1 MEDKDFKEY
10 LSKKEYNE
18 CSKIIK
24 KKIINYVVNI
34 IKKYDENYKYTTIED
49 LIDASRYY
57 IKSKE
62 KYIAELIDVESFE
75 EEPLDK
81 LERLLNLCEKFSIK

>member
-1 MEDKDFKEY
+1 MEDNNFKEC
-10 LSKKEYNE
+10 LLKKEYNK

-24 KKIINYVVNI
+24 KKIIDYVVNI

-49 LIDASRYY
+49 LIDSSRYY

-62 KYIAELIDVESFE
+62 KHIAELIEVESFE

-81 LERLLNLCEKFSIK
+81 LERLLKLCERFSIK